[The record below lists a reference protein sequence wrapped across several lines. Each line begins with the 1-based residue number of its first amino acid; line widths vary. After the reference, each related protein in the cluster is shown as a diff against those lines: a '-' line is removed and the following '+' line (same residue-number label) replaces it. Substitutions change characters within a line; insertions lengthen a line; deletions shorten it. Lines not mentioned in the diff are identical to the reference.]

1 MKRIMVVD
9 DHKDILQLTKDILR
23 TKNYEVEIVSTGEEC
38 LRKVEAFNP
47 DMLLLDIMMPEM
59 SGWEVLE
66 ELEKRGIPQKTKIV
80 IFTVKRL
87 WEDDMKRLTIDR
99 MYHYI
104 SKPITAGELL
114 EKTEQIFQEE

>member
-1 MKRIMVVD
+1 MIVD
-9 DHKDILQLTKDILR
+9 DHEDILHLTKDILR
-23 TKNYEVEIVSTGEEC
+23 TEDYEVEIASTGEEC

-87 WEDDMKRLTIDR
+87 WEDDMKRLTIGR
-99 MYHYI
+99 SYHYI

-114 EKTEQIFQEE
+114 EKTEQIFQEEC